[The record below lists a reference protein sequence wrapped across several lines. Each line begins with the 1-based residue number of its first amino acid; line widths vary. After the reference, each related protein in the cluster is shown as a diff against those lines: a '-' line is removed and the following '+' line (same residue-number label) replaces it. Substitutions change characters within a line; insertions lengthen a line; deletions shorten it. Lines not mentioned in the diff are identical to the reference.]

1 MRKTTACPSNL
12 HKTDFLKTNYNMATT
27 DNDLI
32 TCLSS
37 IRIND
42 YKLLT
47 ERARKFYTAK
57 CNELLKAG
65 ELRRSWLQSLLIWAD
80 NYDRYWTLRD
90 EVDVEGYTFTVL
102 DKNHNTVIKAN
113 PKVRMMQD
121 AQKVAQSILAD
132 FGGTTY
138 KSRKLGKEP
147 APPTSPLDDFFAED

>member
-1 MRKTTACPSNL
+1 
-12 HKTDFLKTNYNMATT
+12 MATT

-90 EVDVEGYTFTVL
+90 EVNAEGYTFKVI
-102 DKNHNTVIKAN
+102 DKNKDTVIKAN

-138 KSRKLGKEP
+138 
-147 APPTSPLDDFFAED
+147 